1 MTTLLRGG
9 RLLDAR
15 GVRAAGAEDPT
26 RGSHDER
33 GWDRERSVRG
43 GGAWVLLDGDAIV
56 ATGTDADAVPDAP
69 APGAPA
75 RDAPAHDGETV
86 DLGDATLVP
95 GFIEL
100 HTHGGG
106 GHAVDDGDGELEAAL
121 DAHRPHGTT
130 RALVSLVANP
140 LVELRRSLAGIAEL
154 ADRDP
159 RVLGAHLEGPFLAP
173 GRRGAHEESFLRR
186 PDPET
191 VDDLLEAGAGRL
203 RQVTIAPELPGAME
217 AIARFAG
224 AGVVASVG
232 HTEADEAT
240 AAAAFEAG
248 ARMLTHAFN
257 AMPGIQHRA
266 PGPVMAAIDDP
277 RVTIELILDGLHVH
291 PHVARLLWDAA
302 PGRVALVTDAMAA
315 AAEADGDYRLG
326 TLNVSVRDGLAL
338 LSGTQTIA
346 GSTLTLDVALRQA
359 IAMGA
364 DPSGA
369 IAALTTIPARAIGED
384 RLGLLEP
391 GYAGDVV
398 ALDAAWKVTAV
409 YAAGRRIR

>member
-15 GVRAAGAEDPT
+15 GERASGSWPSEDGY
-26 RGSHDER
+26 RGE
-33 GWDRERSVRG
+33 

-56 ATGTDADAVPDAP
+56 ATGTAADAAP
-69 APGAPA
+69 PA
-75 RDAPAHDGETV
+75 GVSVDETV

-95 GFIEL
+95 GFVDL

-121 DAHRPHGTT
+121 AAHRPHGTT
-130 RALVSLVANP
+130 RTVVSLVANP
-140 LVELRRSLAGIAEL
+140 LVELRRSLAEIAEL

-159 RVLGAHLEGPFLAP
+159 RVLGSHLEGPFLAP
-173 GRRGAHEESFLRR
+173 ARRGAHEESFLRH
-186 PDPET
+186 PDPEI
-191 VDDLLEAGAGRL
+191 VDDLLTAGAGRL

-217 AIARFAG
+217 AIARFSA

-232 HTEADEAT
+232 HTEADAAT

-266 PGPVMAAIDDP
+266 PGPVVAAIDDP

-291 PHVARLLWDAA
+291 PRVAKLLWDAA

-315 AAEADGDYRLG
+315 AAKADGDYRLG
-326 TLNVSVRDGLAL
+326 TLNVSVRGGLAL
-338 LSGTQTIA
+338 LSGTETIA

-364 DPSGA
+364 DPA
-369 IAALTTIPARAIGED
+369 AAVAALTSVPARAIGED

-398 ALDAAWKVTAV
+398 ALDTAWNVTAV
-409 YAAGRRIR
+409 YAAGRRVA